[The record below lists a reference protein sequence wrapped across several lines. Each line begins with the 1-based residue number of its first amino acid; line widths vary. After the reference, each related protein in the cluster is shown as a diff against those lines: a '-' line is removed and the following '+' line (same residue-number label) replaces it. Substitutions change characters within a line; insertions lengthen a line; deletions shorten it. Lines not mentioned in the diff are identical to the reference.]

1 MTTIAGEPV
10 PRHGI
15 RIFVI
20 WLVLTAIAVPL
31 IVLVLG
37 PHLPPPHMSTQSLDQ
52 RNANIVMTALLV
64 PIALFVLVYF
74 IYSFVFFRQTTG
86 AIVDGPPI
94 KGHEGAQLLWIVLT
108 STIVLALAVW
118 GSYTLTAGAHGAGGG
133 QGPDPAAKPAG
144 YQHALPVQ
152 VIAQQWE
159 WTFRYP
165 TYGGIETRD
174 LAIPD
179 HTLVAFHV
187 TSLDVTH
194 SFWAYELGVKADAV
208 AGVDNIAYV
217 NPRHTG
223 VLPDPL
229 RRALRSL
236 ARPHV
241 EEGPRLSQPRTF
253 QTWIAAA
260 QKKNASIVKYLPKY
274 SSRLFPG
281 AAQAS
286 GLGEEVTA

>member
-1 MTTIAGEPV
+1 VTTIAGEHV

-15 RIFVI
+15 RIFAI

-74 IYSFVFFRQTTG
+74 IYSFVFFRETTG

-223 VLPDPL
+223 YFQIRCAELCGLWHGHMSKKGRVL
-229 RRALRSL
+229 ATS
-236 ARPHV
+236 A
-241 EEGPRLSQPRTF
+241 F

-274 SSRLFPG
+274 SRVYFPAPLRRAG
-281 AAQAS
+281 
-286 GLGEEVTA
+286 